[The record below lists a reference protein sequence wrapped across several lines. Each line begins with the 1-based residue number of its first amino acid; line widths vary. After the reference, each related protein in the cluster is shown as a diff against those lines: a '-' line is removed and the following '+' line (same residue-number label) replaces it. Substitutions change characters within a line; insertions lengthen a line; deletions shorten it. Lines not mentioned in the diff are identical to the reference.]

1 MADRQY
7 QTPKPYEDALA
18 NILEEARKIYEAKK
32 GEGFQTYDQPRIAG
46 FTPEEQAAMSGIAGL
61 VGAGRQ
67 YFDPAAQLT
76 KGLGQRFTADTA
88 QQYMSPYQ
96 QAVVDVEKREAVRQ
110 AERGMQDIGASAVGA
125 GGFGGSRQAIL
136 EAEAGR
142 NLQQQLGDIQTRG
155 SQAAFETGQRAF
167 EAQKARERQ
176 AASGLM
182 SLGQQAP
189 RQALAELT
197 ALSGV
202 GEAQRGMQQ
211 QGLDIAYQDFMKRQQ
226 YPYDLLGQ
234 YQSSV
239 YGYPYQS
246 FAQYQPTAR
255 PSATQNLAGV
265 LGAVGKIAGPSGFG
279 FFNTGG
285 RVAYRSKGGLAGM
298 VKKMQTGSQVGETET
313 ETTSSDPAVSAR
325 NALLA
330 ALTESATGLT
340 EYTAATREALQ
351 EKQRIAE
358 EQKAR
363 LEREESPINYISDLL
378 LGYAGADPEAGL
390 AGQVAEAATFA
401 SANREQLQNE
411 IMQIQSDL
419 AAGKL
424 SQAEAA
430 LKIRQAQ
437 TELLSDVYDV
447 SKGDDVESADINALR
462 KIAADRLGATYDETT
477 GIIEGTADQ
486 KAAITQL
493 LRDMVGAF
501 KTGGFD
507 AALAIAERG
516 ASVSTSG
523 NTGDGDLVD
532 DAAASAA
539 EDAISKIQNLK

>member
-176 AASGLM
+176 AATGLM